1 MKLSEILEG
10 SVSQFPTKDR
20 KRSVQMDRLR
30 KKSSYYDELTGHK
43 TSAHPDEQPQEFWI
57 VSQDGKAVATFPTE
71 KEARKMQPE
80 LEMKY
85 KVRNTEIVPY
95 PPK

>member
-10 SVSQFPTKDR
+10 SVSQFPTE
-20 KRSVQMDRLR
+20 KRNKQVRMDKLR
-30 KKSSYYDELTGHK
+30 RKSSYYDELTGLK

-57 VSQDGKAVATFPTE
+57 VTPDGKAVATFPTE
-71 KEARKMQPE
+71 KEARKMRPE